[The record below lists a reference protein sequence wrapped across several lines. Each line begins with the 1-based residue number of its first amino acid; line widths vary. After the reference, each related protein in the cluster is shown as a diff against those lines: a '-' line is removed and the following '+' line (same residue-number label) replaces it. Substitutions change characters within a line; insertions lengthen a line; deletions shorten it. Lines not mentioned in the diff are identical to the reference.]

1 MKLVKVNPF
10 GTIANFNTLANVV
23 DEVMNRSLGEFVGSD
38 ALASTPSVNIVEN
51 ATTYRLEIAAPGV
64 EKEDF
69 KINIE
74 KDQLVVA
81 VEKKTENE
89 KKEGERFVRREFS
102 YKAFRRTF
110 RLPENINI
118 EAINARYEN
127 GILYLDL
134 PKSEPQNLVKNISIN

>member
-23 DEVMNRSLGEFVGSD
+23 DEVMNRSLGEFVGND
-38 ALASTPSVNIVEN
+38 TLASTPSVNIIEN

-89 KKEGERFVRREFS
+89 KKEDERFVRREFS